1 MLLKLIETAMQEVVL
16 LHGFFLK
23 IYAIC
28 ALMRRKSLESIHVL
42 RRYSILYFWIHNTRN
57 SRAT

>member
-23 IYAIC
+23 KYAIC
-28 ALMRRKSLESIHVL
+28 ALMRQKSLESVHVL
-42 RRYSILYFWIHNTRN
+42 LYYSILYFWIHNTRY
-57 SRAT
+57 SGAT